1 MQIDLA
7 KKRIR
12 QRKQGKKTEGK
23 NHIPREKTIFQGKK
37 CCELE
42 EKV

>member
-12 QRKQGKKTEGK
+12 QRKQGKTNRGKKPYSEGK
-23 NHIPREKTIFQGKK
+23 NHIPREKTIFQGK
-37 CCELE
+37 
-42 EKV
+42 